1 MLDAPG
7 GGCAA
12 KETPVTVLIS
22 LLSLAALVL
31 ATCCT
36 VLFAIAAAIELL
48 PASPPQP
55 GDEGRDEGM
64 SFGAD
69 DTRMT
74 LGR

>member
-1 MLDAPG
+1 
-7 GGCAA
+7 
-12 KETPVTVLIS
+12 LIS

-36 VLFAIAAAIELL
+36 VLLAIAAAIELL
-48 PASPPQP
+48 PAAPPQP
-55 GDEGRDEGM
+55 RDEGRDEGM

-74 LGR
+74 PGR

>member
-1 MLDAPG
+1 
-7 GGCAA
+7 
-12 KETPVTVLIS
+12 VTVLIN

-31 ATCCT
+31 AIGCT

-48 PASPPQP
+48 PASPAQP
-55 GDEGRDEGM
+55 RDGEGREEDV

-74 LGR
+74 PGR